1 MPRYKA
7 HSSDGTVQKN
17 RHYQTSLAVHGAS
30 PGMGRSRLK
39 SAALASER
47 GIGSIM
53 RADSNSET

>member
-1 MPRYKA
+1 MPSSKA
-7 HSSDGTVQKN
+7 HSSDGTFQKN
-17 RHYQTSLAVHGAS
+17 RDHQTSLAVYGAS

-53 RADSNSET
+53 RADPNSEA

>member
-1 MPRYKA
+1 MPSSKA
-7 HSSDGTVQKN
+7 HSSDSTFQKN
-17 RHYQTSLAVHGAS
+17 CDNQISLAVHGAS